1 MEDNTLQN
9 EMSYRDK
16 LKAKYPDMAS
26 QTDEDYNAMSEKY
39 FNDTEDALNR
49 QKDSENI
56 INELFAAEPELKEI
70 FSDMIVNNTP
80 FRVALLKVIPADEL
94 VPKEYDDDY
103 EMATK
108 AKNERLQK
116 AEEQAKIKKEKQQ
129 RRQQGQRIF
138 YDNIHKQSII
148 LKLRGKALPLSF
160 VWFQSSLRT
169 LCSSWTSART

>member
-9 EMSYRDK
+9 EMSYRDR

-103 EMATK
+103 FPRGTK
-108 AKNERLQK
+108 AEDGESMRI
-116 AEEQAKIKKEKQQ
+116 AQATASRTQGFHPDPTN
-129 RRQQGQRIF
+129 RQT
-138 YDNIHKQSII
+138 I
-148 LKLRGKALPLSF
+148 LLLPCRN
-160 VWFQSSLRT
+160 W
-169 LCSSWTSART
+169 